1 SRADWRGRIRA
12 SRGIGGSLSNDEVA
26 AFDNAYNQ
34 LLQRIAG
41 EEFTILLPI
50 DAHRLRAEQPDNT
63 ERFYRQ

>member
-1 SRADWRGRIRA
+1 M
-12 SRGIGGSLSNDEVA
+12 SNDEVA

-50 DAHRLRAEQPDNT
+50 DAHLLRAGQPDNT